1 MLEKLTPQLPMKY
14 LKMFI
19 NILFPIV
26 ILLLCAILIPK
37 LIVYFMPFV
46 IGWIISLIAN
56 PLVRWLESKVKIL
69 RKHSSVIIIILVI
82 GIIALLG
89 YAAVSKVI
97 YEGEK
102 FIGNA
107 PQIYSELEKEV
118 YNIADNFQGVYERLP
133 DNMQEEISKSG
144 KELSTELGN
153 FVAAVGAPTMQA
165 AGDFARNIPSTLIA
179 IIVTFLSSYFFIA
192 QRDQII
198 GFWRKHTP
206 KSLQEKVALIIDSL
220 KEVVG
225 GYFKAQFKIMFVV
238 GVILLVGLL
247 ILKVNYAVVLALL
260 IAFLDMLPFFG
271 TGTVLVP
278 WAVLE
283 LMASDYKM
291 AIGLFVLYI
300 VTQLVRQLIQP
311 KVLGDSIGLNPM
323 LALIFIYAGYKLS
336 GVLGMLLS
344 VPAGMIV
351 IRLYQAGLFDYT
363 IFNVKEL
370 LRDLNKFRKI

>member
-1 MLEKLTPQLPMKY
+1 
-14 LKMFI
+14 
-19 NILFPIV
+19 
-26 ILLLCAILIPK
+26 
-37 LIVYFMPFV
+37 MPFV

-69 RKHSSVIIIILVI
+69 RKHSSVIIIVLVI

-102 FIGNA
+102 LIVNA
-107 PQIYSELEKEV
+107 PQIYKDLEKEV
-118 YNIADNFQGVYERLP
+118 YNIADNFEGVYQRLP
-133 DNMQEEISKSG
+133 ANMQEEISKAG
-144 KELSTELGN
+144 NELSTELGN
-153 FVAAVGAPTMQA
+153 FVTAIGAPTVQA

-192 QRDQII
+192 QREQII
-198 GFWRKHTP
+198 GFWNKHTP
-206 KSLQEKVALIIDSL
+206 KTLQERVSLITNSL

-238 GVILLVGLL
+238 GVILLIGLL
-247 ILKVNYAVVLALL
+247 VLKVNYSVVLALL

-283 LMASDYKM
+283 LLSSDYKM
-291 AIGLFVLYI
+291 AIGLFVLYV

-351 IRLYQAGLFDYT
+351 IRLYEAGLFDYT
-363 IFNVKEL
+363 ILNIKEL
-370 LRDLNKFRKI
+370 FRELNKFRKI